1 MTDRPMPEVPGVAV
15 EHRDV
20 TARGVRFHVA
30 VAGPEDA
37 EPLVLLHGWP
47 EHWYAWR
54 KLLGP
59 LSERYHVYAPDL
71 RGFGW
76 SDAPRGSYLKAE
88 LAADVL
94 ALLDALDLERVRL
107 AGHDWGGFVGFLLCL
122 DAPERVSHYAAAG
135 ILHPWVRPEP
145 GVAAKLRTASRLLY
159 QVVISSPALGRLLV
173 QRAPPFIR
181 NLIRLGA
188 ADPDATWAG
197 DELEQFV
204 AQWREPDRAA
214 ACVSLYRT
222 FLTKELKP
230 LAAGQ
235 YLERTMQT
243 PVILFAGGQDR
254 VVQPES
260 LGGFEENAP
269 NMRLEVIEES
279 GHWLPEE
286 APDAMLAPMLALFDG
301 PAAP

>member
-1 MTDRPMPEVPGVAV
+1 MPRPMPEVPGVAI

-20 TARGVRFHVA
+20 HARGIRFHVA
-30 VAGPEDA
+30 VAGPADA

-54 KLLGP
+54 KLIGP
-59 LSERYHVYAPDL
+59 LSERYRVYAPDL

-76 SDAPRGSYLKAE
+76 SDAPRGDYLKTE

-94 ALLDALDLERVRL
+94 ALLDELELERVRL

-122 DAPERVSHYAAAG
+122 DHSERISHYAAAG
-135 ILHPWVRPEP
+135 IPHPWVEPEP
-145 GVAAKLRTASRLLY
+145 GAVATVRTA
-159 QVVISSPALGRLLV
+159 GRLAYQFVIAAPGLGKVLV
-173 QRAPPFIR
+173 QRVPAFIR
-181 NLIRLGA
+181 TLIRLGA
-188 ADPDATWAG
+188 ADPDRAWSG

-230 LAAGQ
+230 LAAGE
-235 YLERTMQT
+235 YRERIMLT
-243 PVILFAGGQDR
+243 PTILFAGGHDR
-254 VVQPES
+254 VVRPEN
-260 LGGFEENAP
+260 LGGFERNAP
-269 NMRLEVIEES
+269 NMRLEVIDDS

-286 APDAMLAPMLALFDG
+286 TPERLLGPMLELFDG